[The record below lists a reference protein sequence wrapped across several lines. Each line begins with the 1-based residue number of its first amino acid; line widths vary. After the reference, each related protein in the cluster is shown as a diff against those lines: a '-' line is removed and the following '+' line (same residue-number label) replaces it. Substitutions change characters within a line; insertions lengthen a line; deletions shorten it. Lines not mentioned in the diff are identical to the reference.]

1 MLHFD
6 LCAGKYS
13 RDSMIGV
20 FGVVESPMPVSED
33 TTSEPSVWK
42 G

>member
-1 MLHFD
+1 
-6 LCAGKYS
+6 
-13 RDSMIGV
+13 MIGV

-33 TTSEPSVWK
+33 TTSEPSIWK